1 MYSIACNINEIIIR
15 KKIMTEPVLN
25 ANQLNKTY
33 ASTSGVT
40 HEVLH
45 NLSLTVDKGEFVA
58 IMGPSGSGKST
69 LLNILSTLMQ
79 PSSGSV
85 TDRKSVV

>member
-1 MYSIACNINEIIIR
+1 
-15 KKIMTEPVLN
+15 MTESVLN

-45 NLSLTVDKGEFVA
+45 NLSLTVDKGEFVSS
-58 IMGPSGSGKST
+58 IGPSGSGNST
-69 LLNILSTLMQ
+69 LLNILSALMQ
-79 PSSGSV
+79 PSS
-85 TDRKSVV
+85 